1 MGYSSL
7 YACSMARIARTVA
20 LVATAMWLG
29 WNLYRH
35 LLVYLVRGRLVVGT
49 PRVIANLLFAAGLLV
64 VLAAPSVPTI
74 AGVAVAAAAALGTRK
89 VGLWVVG
96 GASPERIFERAE
108 LVLRGMSFPF
118 ERSGSRTLEEKTGR
132 IRISVIASPGGRVT
146 LLRVRTARR
155 QEKVALFRG
164 NLRKFLLAIP
174 RERR

>member
-1 MGYSSL
+1 
-7 YACSMARIARTVA
+7 MARIVRTVA
-20 LVATAMWLG
+20 IVATATWLG

-49 PRVIANLLFAAGLLV
+49 PRVIANLLIAGGLLV
-64 VLAAPSVPTI
+64 VLVAPSSATV
-74 AGVAVAAAAALGTRK
+74 ASMAVAAAAALGTRK

-96 GASPERIFERAE
+96 GASPERIFERAA

-118 ERSGSRTLEEKTGR
+118 ERSGPRALEERAGR
-132 IRISVIASPGGRVT
+132 IRISVIASWGRRMT
-146 LLRVRTARR
+146 LLRVRTAPR
-155 QEKVALFRG
+155 QAKVSLFRD